1 MKNWLIKHKKLHRL
15 SQRVYHE
22 LYKRHFY
29 ALTGPI
35 RSLPD
40 FIIIGTA
47 RSGTTSLY
55 YNLCEHP
62 CIISAAHDELGFFDS
77 NFNLGLNWYRSF
89 FPTILHKYFVKI
101 SKKYALTG
109 EDTPFYI
116 WNPIA
121 ANRILKL
128 IPKVKLIVLFRNPID
143 RAYSNYYLGI
153 RSKSESLSFEEAINS
168 ELKLLEDTQGWNSDN
183 DIEKYTIPRSYIAKG
198 IYSSQLK
205 IWFNLFSQKQLYI
218 VSTEEFSCNPQ
229 ETLDKIFKF
238 LGVPKYKIK
247 NLQKYKVANYP
258 EMKPET
264 RKFLIDYFKP
274 HNQQL
279 YNMLNR
285 KFDWDK

>member
-40 FIIIGTA
+40 FIIIGTV

-62 CIISAAHDELGFFDS
+62 CIISAAYDELGFFDS

-101 SKKYALTG
+101 CKKYALTG

-143 RAYSNYYLGI
+143 RAHSNYHLGI
-153 RSKSESLSFEEAINS
+153 RSKSESLSFEEAIKS
-168 ELKLLEDTQGWNSDN
+168 ELKLLEDTQGWNLDT
-183 DIEKYTIPRSYIAKG
+183 DMEKYTIPRSYIAKG

-205 IWFNLFSQKQLYI
+205 IWFNLFSQKQLHI

>member
-15 SQRVYHE
+15 SQRVYYE

-40 FIIIGTA
+40 FIIIGTV

-62 CIISAAHDELGFFDS
+62 CIISAAYDELGFFDS

-116 WNPIA
+116 WNSIA

-143 RAYSNYYLGI
+143 RTYSDYHLGI
-153 RSKSESLSFEEAINS
+153 RSKSELLSFEEAIKS

-183 DIEKYTIPRSYIAKG
+183 DIEKYTILRSYIAKG

-205 IWFNLFSQKQLYI
+205 IWFNLFSQKQLHI

-258 EMKPET
+258 EMKSET

>member
-40 FIIIGTA
+40 FIIIGTV

-62 CIISAAHDELGFFDS
+62 CIISAAYDELGFFDS

-101 SKKYALTG
+101 CKKYALTG
-109 EDTPFYI
+109 EDTSFYI

-143 RAYSNYYLGI
+143 RAHSNYHLGI
-153 RSKSESLSFEEAINS
+153 RSKSESLSFEEAIKS
-168 ELKLLEDTQGWNSDN
+168 ELKLLEDTQGWNLDT
-183 DIEKYTIPRSYIAKG
+183 DMEKYTIPRSYIAKG

-205 IWFNLFSQKQLYI
+205 IWFNLFSQKQLHI

-258 EMKPET
+258 EMKSET